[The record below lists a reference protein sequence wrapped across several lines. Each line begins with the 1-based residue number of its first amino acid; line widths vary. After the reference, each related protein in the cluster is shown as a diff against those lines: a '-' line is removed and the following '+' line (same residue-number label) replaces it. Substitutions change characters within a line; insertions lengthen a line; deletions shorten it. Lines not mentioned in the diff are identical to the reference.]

1 MMKKTW
7 SETNNFEKTADFY
20 FRWNCMF
27 TFKSV
32 WFKSLNAIRTFGDHP
47 LRWRQ
52 FFFIFGTF
60 ISEPHKTNLFVNIFE
75 QIWRKTVNA
84 EMIFKLSFE
93 NPQSVNFQIVED
105 FSNTAWPKY
114 YQASS
119 PLVNR
124 HLLFYRVLLRK
135 LTRYNYAANR
145 WFFPFPLS
153 IKF

>member
-27 TFKSV
+27 SFKSV
-32 WFKSLNAIRTFGDHP
+32 WFKSLNASRTFGDHP

-52 FFFIFGTF
+52 FFIFGTF
-60 ISEPHKTNLFVNIFE
+60 ISEPHKTNLFVTIFE

-84 EMIFKLSFE
+84 EMIFK
-93 NPQSVNFQIVED
+93 I
-105 FSNTAWPKY
+105 
-114 YQASS
+114 
-119 PLVNR
+119 R
-124 HLLFYRVLLRK
+124 
-135 LTRYNYAANR
+135 NR
-145 WFFPFPLS
+145 WILNSSKTFQTQLDLNSIRRVSLWWTAAYFSTEFYWEHWLVIITLLIVGFSLALS